1 MAAPVSPSLPVSRV
15 TLAGVTA
22 QGSLRPEEPGFQW
35 REPVQWLRP
44 VEQPTRTWEW
54 VTQPHPTPP
63 TSGTVTLPALVLRL
77 TWSSRQGEV
86 DLGWG
91 SSGEGCQP
99 RPPPPQPRADECRG
113 CK

>member
-1 MAAPVSPSLPVSRV
+1 MDGRSRISALPVSRV

-35 REPVQWLRP
+35 QEPVQWLRP
-44 VEQPTRTWEW
+44 VEQPTWDGR
-54 VTQPHPTPP
+54 HNPTPP
-63 TSGTVTLPALVLRL
+63 TSGAVPLPALALRL
-77 TWSSRQGEV
+77 TWSSRQGEP

-91 SSGEGCQP
+91 ASGEGCQP
-99 RPPPPQPRADECRG
+99 RPPPQPRADECWG